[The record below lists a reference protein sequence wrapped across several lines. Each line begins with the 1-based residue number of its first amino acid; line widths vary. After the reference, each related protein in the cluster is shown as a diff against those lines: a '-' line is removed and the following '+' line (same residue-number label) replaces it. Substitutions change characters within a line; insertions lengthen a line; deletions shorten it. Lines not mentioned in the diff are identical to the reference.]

1 MLLAPS
7 FRKRWDIPSYVQSH
21 ERPFAWS
28 DPASV
33 RVLLY
38 LFLFKL
44 TVFINSLF
52 SNSMACAGIQGSSTL
67 TIHSLHLT

>member
-7 FRKRWDIPSYVQSH
+7 FRKRWDITSYAQSH
-21 ERPFAWS
+21 ERPFTWS

-38 LFLFKL
+38 LSLFKL
-44 TVFINSLF
+44 TVFMNSLF
-52 SNSMACAGIQGSSTL
+52 SNSMACVVIQGSSIL
-67 TIHSLHLT
+67 TILSLHLT